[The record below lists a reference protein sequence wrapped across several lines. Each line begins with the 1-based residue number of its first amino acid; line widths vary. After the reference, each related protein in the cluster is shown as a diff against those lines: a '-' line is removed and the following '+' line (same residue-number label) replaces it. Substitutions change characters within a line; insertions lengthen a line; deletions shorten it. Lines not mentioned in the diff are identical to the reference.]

1 MCLWNDSKRQDDW
14 NTRLCQIRSCFE
26 FVKTLYRR
34 FFRVNCAQTLHEKP
48 VWVLFFQLKIALHKN
63 HCKWF
68 SMQRKELL
76 INFTKT
82 STSTELAQKK
92 NIDWTERKTEG
103 TFSIILKRK
112 ELKHRRTCALQRN
125 HFLFRCL
132 FFFWILSLLYWIH
145 CCRATQN
152 EEETK

>member
-1 MCLWNDSKRQDDW
+1 MSKEKICRFKT
-14 NTRLCQIRSCFE
+14 NTNLSIVDPVEKKNSSKKVTNIFYVSLKWFKATGWLEYSTLSNSIVFWICQIQSCFE

-92 NIDWTERKTEG
+92 KLIELREKPKER
-103 TFSIILKRK
+103 F
-112 ELKHRRTCALQRN
+112 Q
-125 HFLFRCL
+125 
-132 FFFWILSLLYWIH
+132 
-145 CCRATQN
+145 
-152 EEETK
+152 

>member
-1 MCLWNDSKRQDDW
+1 MSKEKICRFKTNTNLSIVDPVEKKILQRKLPTFFMCLWNDSKRQDDW

-92 NIDWTERKTEG
+92 KLIELREKPKER
-103 TFSIILKRK
+103 F
-112 ELKHRRTCALQRN
+112 Q
-125 HFLFRCL
+125 
-132 FFFWILSLLYWIH
+132 
-145 CCRATQN
+145 
-152 EEETK
+152 